1 MKPAPITDKAVWL
14 ASNALLAAV
23 GIGLWF
29 GAPLAWRP
37 TAGAAM
43 ALAAGLGSLAAIF
56 FRDPERHSPEGPDR
70 VVSPADGRVVAVEVC
85 EERRHLQGQAR
96 RIAIFMHVG
105 NVHVQRTPSAGR
117 LLWTQHHP
125 GRWLPAF
132 SARAAR
138 ENEQRW
144 YAFHGP
150 RGDFAVVQI
159 AGLLARRTRC
169 WLQAG
174 QTYPRGARLGLIALG
189 SEVDVYL
196 PLSATVNVAA
206 GDRVKAGET
215 VIGSWGTDG

>member
-1 MKPAPITDKAVWL
+1 MRAIGDREVWL
-14 ASNALLAAV
+14 AAAALLAAG
-23 GIGLWF
+23 GIGLWS
-29 GAPLAWRP
+29 GGSPAWHP
-37 TAGAAM
+37 AAGAIVV
-43 ALAAGLGSLAAIF
+43 LAAGLGALAAVF
-56 FRDPERHSPEGPDR
+56 FRDPERRSPAGPER
-70 VVSPADGRVVAVEVC
+70 IVSPADGRVVAVEVC
-85 EERRHLQGQAR
+85 EEWRHFRGQAR

-117 LLWTQHHP
+117 LLWTRRQP

-132 SARAAR
+132 SAQAAR

-144 YAFHGP
+144 YAFHCP
-150 RGDFAVVQI
+150 QGDFAVVQI

-174 QTYPRGARLGLIALG
+174 QDYPRGTRLGLIALG

-196 PLSATVNVAA
+196 PLAATVSVKA

-215 VIGSWGTDG
+215 VIGSWRADG